1 MRLYEDKT
9 RFRELITETSEELGL
24 LPSIVEK
31 DYYVTCILKRIVE
44 SVPFIIFK
52 GGTSLSKCFRVIRR
66 FSEDIDI
73 SFGNEKNRAT
83 QSQRKDTNRAVRDV
97 CRDNGFG
104 RCLLKDEFRS
114 NREFNSA
121 VIEYDRLSYDVTVEN
136 KIIIELSQFLATYPT
151 QQKEA
156 GSYITDYLKKRG
168 DRKTMERFDLFPFSV
183 SVQAL
188 ERTFVDKVF
197 ALCDYYLRG
206 DITRNSR
213 HIYDLSC
220 IFPRIRESEGL
231 PDLVREVRALRM
243 KLDSAP
249 SAQPSESIRDI
260 LTRIVAEKS
269 FSRDYDRLTRRFL
282 FEDVPY
288 SKAVGVLS
296 KIIELGI
303 FG

>member
-1 MRLYEDKT
+1 MNLTPKQKAFAENY
-9 RFRELITETSEELGL
+9 IIYGNATEAAKKAGS
-24 LPSIVEK
+24 
-31 DYYVTCILKRIVE
+31 
-44 SVPFIIFK
+44 
-52 GGTSLSKCFRVIRR
+52 
-66 FSEDIDI
+66 
-73 SFGNEKNRAT
+73 

-197 ALCDYYLRG
+197 GSTANKKTNGYAQR
-206 DITRNSR
+206 SR
-213 HIYDLSC
+213 SFFIKLIV
-220 IFPRIRESEGL
+220 IFVFSARIPFTST
-231 PDLVREVRALRM
+231 V
-243 KLDSAP
+243 
-249 SAQPSESIRDI
+249 
-260 LTRIVAEKS
+260 
-269 FSRDYDRLTRRFL
+269 
-282 FEDVPY
+282 
-288 SKAVGVLS
+288 
-296 KIIELGI
+296 
-303 FG
+303 

>member
-206 DITRNSR
+206 DITWNSR
-213 HIYDLSC
+213 LFGHNC
-220 IFPRIRESEGL
+220 GRFR
-231 PDLVREVRALRM
+231 LRH
-243 KLDSAP
+243 
-249 SAQPSESIRDI
+249 
-260 LTRIVAEKS
+260 
-269 FSRDYDRLTRRFL
+269 RF
-282 FEDVPY
+282 
-288 SKAVGVLS
+288 
-296 KIIELGI
+296 
-303 FG
+303 